1 MAGALAQLL
10 TKDMIRLKI
19 DAADWQ
25 EALRLGGDLLIK
37 TGGVEPRY
45 LDAMIN
51 MMLEMGPFVVI
62 APGLALGHARPE
74 EGAIKTCFSLITL
87 KQGVEF
93 GVPENDPVDVIFSF
107 AAPNKEAHIDALRD
121 LALLCRE
128 QKNMDAIRTATEPEE
143 VLALL
148 A

>member
-1 MAGALAQLL
+1 
-10 TKDMIRLKI
+10 MIRLKI
-19 DAADWQ
+19 EAADWQ

-128 QKNMDAIRTATEPEE
+128 QKNMDAIRAAAEPEE